1 MARPIRTGLG
11 ALANRRL
18 GGNAC
23 AEPDAVGHLTLV
35 GGTDTIGDS
44 FFRQNDP
51 ATTVMTMSEKA
62 YLAVDIGASSGRHLL
77 GLFDGQRLRL
87 EETYRFEN
95 GPVEVDGRL
104 YWDLLGQWSHI
115 RQGLRASG
123 AKYGQAITSVGVD
136 TWGVDFGLLGRG
148 DELLGNPYHYRDCR
162 TNGMMERAFSTVSRA
177 EIFRQTGLQFMQFN
191 SLYQLL
197 AMKLGNSPLLDAA
210 ESLLLMPD
218 LFHWLL
224 SGVKCNEMTDSS
236 TSQFYN
242 PVTGT
247 WATELLDK
255 LGLPKQ
261 LLGKIVQPGT
271 TLGALRPSVA
281 AESGLQGTKVVL
293 PGTHDTASAV
303 MAVPAASRPGVQPDW
318 CYVSLGT
325 WALMGIELPRPLVN
339 DAVMKLNFT
348 NEGGVGGTT
357 RLLKN
362 IGGLWLVQE
371 CRRVWNQAGANLD
384 WEALNKL
391 SAAAPAL
398 KSLVDPDAPEFL
410 APGDMPEA
418 IRAFCRRT
426 GQPAPEDRGAVIR
439 CALESIALKF
449 RHVFKMCEELN
460 GGRLETIHVVG
471 GGTKN
476 RQLCQA
482 AADACGRRVVAG
494 PVEATAIGNLMMQA
508 VAAGDVASIAEAREV
523 IRRSFPVEEYEPKN
537 TPAWDEAY
545 SRFLKILA

>member
-1 MARPIRTGLG
+1 
-11 ALANRRL
+11 
-18 GGNAC
+18 
-23 AEPDAVGHLTLV
+23 
-35 GGTDTIGDS
+35 
-44 FFRQNDP
+44 
-51 ATTVMTMSEKA
+51 MSEKA
-62 YLAVDIGASSGRHLL
+62 YLAVDLGASSGRHVL
-77 GLFDGQRLRL
+77 GHFDGKRLRL
-87 EETYRFEN
+87 EEVYRFEN
-95 GPVEVDGRL
+95 GPVQVDSRL
-104 YWDLLGQWSHI
+104 YWDLLNQWAHI
-115 RQGLRASG
+115 RQGLRAAG
-123 AKYGQAITSVGVD
+123 GKCRKIASVGVD

-148 DELLGNPYHYRDCR
+148 DELLGNPYHYRDSR
-162 TNGMMERAFSTVSRA
+162 TNGMMDRAFSIASRA
-177 EIFRQTGLQFMQFN
+177 EIFRHTGLQFMQFN

-224 SGVKCNEMTDSS
+224 SGVKCNEMTDAS

-242 PVTGT
+242 PITGT

-255 LGLPKQ
+255 LALPKG
-261 LLGKIVQPGT
+261 LLGRIAQPGT
-271 TLGALRPSVA
+271 TLGSLRPSVA
-281 AESGLQGTKVVL
+281 AESGLDGTKVVL

-303 MAVPAASRPGVQPDW
+303 MAVPAASRPGVKPDW

-325 WALMGIELPRPLVN
+325 WALMGIELPKPLVT
-339 DAVMKLNFT
+339 DAVLKLNFT

-384 WEALNKL
+384 WEALNQL

-398 KSLVDPDAPEFL
+398 RSLVDPDAPEFL
-410 APGDMPEA
+410 APGDMPDA

-426 GQPAPEDRGAVIR
+426 GQPAPEDKGAVVR
-439 CALESIALKF
+439 CALESIAMKF
-449 RHVFKMCEELN
+449 RQVFKMCEELN
-460 GGRLETIHVVG
+460 GGRLETIHIVG

-482 AADACGRRVVAG
+482 AADACGCRVVAG
-494 PVEATAIGNLMMQA
+494 PVEATATGNLMMQA
-508 VAAGDVASIAEAREV
+508 VAAGDVGSIAEAREV

-537 TPAWDEAY
+537 TAAWDEAY
-545 SRFLKILA
+545 GRFLKVVSG